1 MQTITITSEI
11 ETSAVTVLSTPHGR
25 KRRAERNIAVRD
37 LKAAVKYGKKEV
49 ANPCPRTGEMR
60 WKYTFADIVY
70 ITDTTSH
77 IEITSWPVPGVG
89 IDVEEHFIS
98 KDMKTEHEN
107 ACKVLAE
114 DMSSWTSHTVIV
126 VDQSGSMRKTD
137 VADGATRSDAVWVT
151 LALDFIGKQ
160 LRSGQATHYD
170 VVSVVGMN
178 DKCSL
183 LIDCQPTDW
192 ILFNTVLKLLRTE
205 QPKLPGNYLPAIEAA
220 ERLLLYNM
228 SGSCAL
234 FLLFLSDGRPSDF
247 PMSKANFRNGETII
261 CDRVARLASKFGRRL
276 TVSTIGF
283 AQRGEDF
290 SVLKSMADITKE
302 YGIEGTFQAPSLSYE
317 SLGLAIS
324 TITTSLTA
332 TKIELQASGDAGAAR
347 RTVRDVNREAR
358 SSADD
363 FTVSDAW
370 LVYQSHQ
377 VRRYKWSPDGG
388 RRGGAWV
395 EAPAITPGAVG
406 VAMRRTVFG
415 EGAERMVRKFR
426 EIGRDGVFVGPKMVA
441 KESRFVEDLRSRDL
455 IKFHEVFCKTQAQ
468 AQSLAEMF
476 NDRVAGLPGV
486 GPTMPRVEFLDCCV
500 FEVKDV
506 RQGDVG
512 ILVEKMLDPARSKK
526 WNSNCGYVEGQKRAI
541 DGAPAPQVAGP
552 MIPLPAGAAS
562 ALGTIGESDEDSEG
576 ESDELEDNQATAPQG
591 TGLRVDAAD
600 VPQAFSHFT
609 YRQTRR
615 KMLVCDLQGALRP
628 GTDSSPAVFEL
639 TDPVIHYR
647 SSTGRTSVFGRTDRG
662 AKGIHDFF
670 RTHGCGELCRA
681 LHRVWFACGEGGS
694 RVPVQVP
701 RRADEQP
708 GGRTEAAAT
717 PAGSF
722 GAGA

>member
-1 MQTITITSEI
+1 
-11 ETSAVTVLSTPHGR
+11 
-25 KRRAERNIAVRD
+25 
-37 LKAAVKYGKKEV
+37 
-49 ANPCPRTGEMR
+49 MR

-98 KDMKTEHEN
+98 KDMKIEHEN

-290 SVLKSMADITKE
+290 SVLKSMADIT
-302 YGIEGTFQAPSLSYE
+302 
-317 SLGLAIS
+317 
-324 TITTSLTA
+324 
-332 TKIELQASGDAGAAR
+332 
-347 RTVRDVNREAR
+347 
-358 SSADD
+358 
-363 FTVSDAW
+363 
-370 LVYQSHQ
+370 
-377 VRRYKWSPDGG
+377 
-388 RRGGAWV
+388 
-395 EAPAITPGAVG
+395 
-406 VAMRRTVFG
+406 
-415 EGAERMVRKFR
+415 
-426 EIGRDGVFVGPKMVA
+426 
-441 KESRFVEDLRSRDL
+441 
-455 IKFHEVFCKTQAQ
+455 
-468 AQSLAEMF
+468 
-476 NDRVAGLPGV
+476 
-486 GPTMPRVEFLDCCV
+486 
-500 FEVKDV
+500 
-506 RQGDVG
+506 
-512 ILVEKMLDPARSKK
+512 
-526 WNSNCGYVEGQKRAI
+526 
-541 DGAPAPQVAGP
+541 
-552 MIPLPAGAAS
+552 
-562 ALGTIGESDEDSEG
+562 
-576 ESDELEDNQATAPQG
+576 
-591 TGLRVDAAD
+591 
-600 VPQAFSHFT
+600 
-609 YRQTRR
+609 
-615 KMLVCDLQGALRP
+615 
-628 GTDSSPAVFEL
+628 
-639 TDPVIHYR
+639 
-647 SSTGRTSVFGRTDRG
+647 
-662 AKGIHDFF
+662 
-670 RTHGCGELCRA
+670 
-681 LHRVWFACGEGGS
+681 
-694 RVPVQVP
+694 
-701 RRADEQP
+701 
-708 GGRTEAAAT
+708 
-717 PAGSF
+717 
-722 GAGA
+722 